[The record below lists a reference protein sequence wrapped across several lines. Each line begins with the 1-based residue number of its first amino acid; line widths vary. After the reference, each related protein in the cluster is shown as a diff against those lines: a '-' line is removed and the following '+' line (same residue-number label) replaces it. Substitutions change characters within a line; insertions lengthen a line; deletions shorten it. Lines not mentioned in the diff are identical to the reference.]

1 MKVQNLEFIQSLDD
15 ILDELRHQ
23 LHANKIHLL
32 DMDPRPSG
40 DSLQMQCIYHGNGC
54 EHKPSAGI
62 RRSDGKYH
70 CFTCGEIHEFPEFVS
85 NCFGYNDNGVFGW
98 NWLIKNF
105 MTISVGERKRVE
117 FITNRRNIDNHGSNN
132 NMDSTHYVS
141 EEELE
146 SYRYIHPY
154 LVNRGIT
161 DERLYDLFDIGYDS
175 KTKCI
180 TFPIRDSSGHTLFI
194 ARRSVRTKYFNYPS
208 SVEKSLYG
216 LYELGLQQDYPSEVI
231 VCESM
236 IDALT
241 CWQYGK
247 YAVAMNGL
255 GNKLCIQQLN
265 ELPCRKLI
273 LATDNDDAGRDARK
287 RLRRLIKGKFIFEY
301 AYDSY
306 PEGCKDIN
314 DMTEEQF
321 NNLEE
326 VL

>member
-1 MKVQNLEFIQSLDD
+1 
-15 ILDELRHQ
+15 
-23 LHANKIHLL
+23 
-32 DMDPRPSG
+32 
-40 DSLQMQCIYHGNGC
+40 
-54 EHKPSAGI
+54 
-62 RRSDGKYH
+62 
-70 CFTCGEIHEFPEFVS
+70 
-85 NCFGYNDNGVFGW
+85 
-98 NWLIKNF
+98 
-105 MTISVGERKRVE
+105 
-117 FITNRRNIDNHGSNN
+117 
-132 NMDSTHYVS
+132 
-141 EEELE
+141 
-146 SYRYIHPY
+146 
-154 LVNRGIT
+154 
-161 DERLYDLFDIGYDS
+161 
-175 KTKCI
+175 
-180 TFPIRDSSGHTLFI
+180 
-194 ARRSVRTKYFNYPS
+194 
-208 SVEKSLYG
+208 VEKSLYG

-287 RLRRLIKGKFIFEY
+287 RLRRLIKGKLIFEY